1 MSDLKA
7 SKPAP
12 SDAAFDNHLH
22 GLVWEARADTGELT
36 RFGGEAHRILGSYA
50 ELTPGKPRFS
60 AEIFHPDD
68 RAQAAAALAHV
79 HATGEPV
86 LFDARV
92 TTGAAEPTWV
102 RSAVRIED
110 RESIQ
115 YLRGV
120 SFDISDLKRAQSEFI
135 RSRARLSYLAS
146 VSRILAESL
155 DMETTLQNVAKA
167 AVPEIADWCAVRI
180 ISDDQTMERL
190 ADVHSDP
197 SREQMLK
204 EMVEEF
210 PPTED
215 FGPRKVIREG
225 KSQFLPDAAGL
236 AKVVATNPRH
246 LELLQKIGFTSYIC
260 VPMRGREQILG
271 IISMAITDSGRRF
284 TEADLELAELLA
296 ARASTAIENARLYR
310 DARDELQRRETF
322 IAQLGHELRNPLSA
336 IANAVTVL
344 DREPAASERAVSLR
358 DILVRQ
364 TTQLSQLVNDLLDIS
379 RITQGKISLNRKPLD
394 LGALVARCVET
405 VQATER
411 ATERNIELEIERGPV
426 TIEADEVRVEQIVW
440 NLLANA
446 IKFTDPGGRIEVSV
460 SRREGAAIFA
470 VGDDGAGISPE
481 QLPHVFKPFHQATPG
496 SVEAGGMGLG
506 LALVEQLTRL
516 HGGSVSASSAGPDSG
531 SRFEVKLPLATVSAK
546 PIEST
551 LDDEG
556 TPEKRRVLVVDDNP
570 DALESLRMLLEYVGH
585 EIAVASDGRG
595 AIERVLSW
603 QPEVALIDI
612 GLPDLD
618 GYEVVTRLR
627 AMNLDARPLLV
638 ALTGYG
644 QPEDRMRALS
654 AGFDVHLTKP
664 VDLDE
669 LTRILSWKG
678 AH

>member
-1 MSDLKA
+1 MSDLKTSMPA
-7 SKPAP
+7 S
-12 SDAAFDNHLH
+12 SDPGFESHLH
-22 GLVWEARADTGELT
+22 GLVWEARADNLELT
-36 RFGGEAHRILGSYA
+36 RFGGEAHKILGPYA

-79 HATGEPV
+79 RATGEPV
-86 LFDARV
+86 IFDARV
-92 TTGAAEPTWV
+92 ITGAVEPTWV

-110 RESIQ
+110 RESIR

-135 RSRARLSYLAS
+135 RSRARLSFLAS
-146 VSRILAESL
+146 ASRILAESL

-197 SREQMLK
+197 SREAMLK
-204 EMVEEF
+204 EMLENF

-225 KSQFLPDAAGL
+225 KSEFLPDTAGL
-236 AKVVATNPRH
+236 AQLVATNPRH
-246 LELLQKIGFTSYIC
+246 FELLQKIGFSSYIC
-260 VPMRGREQILG
+260 VPMRGRERILG

-310 DARDELQRRETF
+310 DAREELQRRETF

-336 IANAVTVL
+336 IANAVTLL
-344 DREPAASERAVSLR
+344 DREPAASARVVSLR

-379 RITQGKISLNRKPLD
+379 RVTRGKISLSRKPLD
-394 LGALVARCVET
+394 LGELVARCVET
-405 VQATER
+405 VQETEGAR
-411 ATERNIELEIERGPV
+411 GREIEVEIGAAPIPV
-426 TIEADEVRVEQIVW
+426 EADEVRIEQIIW
-440 NLLANA
+440 NLLTNA
-446 IKFTDPGGRIEVSV
+446 IKFTDPGGHIEVSV
-460 SRREGAAIFA
+460 AQRDGEAI
-470 VGDDGAGISPE
+470 VTVVDDGAGISPE
-481 QLPHVFKPFHQATPG
+481 QLPHVFKPFHQATIG

-531 SRFEVKLPLATVSAK
+531 SRFEVKLPLATVVGQPTES
-546 PIEST
+546 PIEDEST
-551 LDDEG
+551 Q
-556 TPEKRRVLVVDDNP
+556 EKRRVLLVDDNP

-585 EIAVASDGRG
+585 EIAVASDGRS
-595 AIERVLSW
+595 AIERVVSW